1 VVVIG
6 STTRV
11 VLVAFLILAQ
21 TGCGFQ
27 SSPAQGLNFT
37 APSDWKASP
46 GVLGFMQFWR
56 APANNGEFLM
66 LFHSPKKL
74 SADDIFSSD
83 RMKDTLQDASIVRRQ
98 PITICDKQPATYVE
112 ARGSSEKGRQ
122 DRVDLVLSDVAG
134 ASYIA
139 MYVRPVDAPP
149 NPLALA
155 SLRELC
161 AKS

>member
-6 STTRV
+6 SPARCA
-11 VLVAFLILAQ
+11 LVALLALVPA
-21 TGCGFQ
+21 GCGFQ
-27 SSPAQGLNFT
+27 SSPAQGLNFA
-37 APSDWKASP
+37 APLGWKASP

-66 LFHSPKKL
+66 LFRSPKRL
-74 SADDIFSSD
+74 TPDDIFSSD

-98 PITICDKQPATYVE
+98 PITICGRQPATYVE
-112 ARGSSEKGRQ
+112 ARGSSSKGRS
-122 DRVDLVLSDVAG
+122 DRVDLVLSDVG
-134 ASYIA
+134 GTSYIA

-149 NPLALA
+149 NPMAMA

-161 AKS
+161 AKP